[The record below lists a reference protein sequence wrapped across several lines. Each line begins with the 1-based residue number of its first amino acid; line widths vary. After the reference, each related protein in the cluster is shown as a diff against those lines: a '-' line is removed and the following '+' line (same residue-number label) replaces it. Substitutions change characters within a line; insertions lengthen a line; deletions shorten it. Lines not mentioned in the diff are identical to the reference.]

1 VDERQLIER
10 ALAGDPVAERALYE
24 QHVGRVYR
32 MAWRMSG
39 NETLAE
45 DFTQEVFVR
54 AFDRLADFRF
64 GSRFSTWLHRITM
77 TTVLN
82 GLRRTQRID
91 EREPARE
98 DLTPFDRGREDP
110 DTTLRLSLHQAI
122 DELNEGQRAVL
133 VMHDLEGFTHAE
145 IAGALEIEEGTSK
158 ARLSR
163 ARSRLREVLVAS
175 GVVAPRFPD
184 STGTSGET
192 HA

>member
-1 VDERQLIER
+1 MDERQLIER

-32 MAWRMSG
+32 MAWRMAG

-45 DFTQEVFVR
+45 DFTQEVFVK

-82 GLRRTQRID
+82 GLRKTRRID
-91 EREPARE
+91 EREPGQE
-98 DLTPFDRGREDP
+98 DLTVFDPGHEDP

-122 DELNEGQRAVL
+122 DGLVEGQRAVF

-145 IAGALEIEEGTSK
+145 IAASLEIEEGTSK

-163 ARSRLREVLVAS
+163 ARAKLREVLVSS
-175 GVVAPRFPD
+175 GVVAPRFHD

>member
-10 ALAGDPVAERALYE
+10 AVAGDPVAERALYE

-32 MAWRMSG
+32 MACRMTG

-64 GSRFSTWLHRITM
+64 GSRFSTWLHTITM

-82 GLRRTQRID
+82 GLRKTRKID
-91 EREPARE
+91 EREPGHE
-98 DLTPFDRGREDP
+98 DLAAFDRGVEDP
-110 DTTLRLSLHQAI
+110 DTTLRLSLHSAI
-122 DELNEGQRAVL
+122 DQLNDGQRAVF

-145 IAGALEIEEGTSK
+145 IGEALGIEEGSSK

-163 ARSRLREVLVAS
+163 ARAFLRELLVHS
-175 GVVAPRFPD
+175 GVVAPRFD
-184 STGTSGET
+184 QSTGEGN
-192 HA
+192 A